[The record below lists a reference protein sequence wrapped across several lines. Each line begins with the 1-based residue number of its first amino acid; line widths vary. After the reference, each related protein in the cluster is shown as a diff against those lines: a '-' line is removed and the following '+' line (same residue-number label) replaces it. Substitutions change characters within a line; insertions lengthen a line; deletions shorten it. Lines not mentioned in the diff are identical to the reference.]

1 MGGRLGVWKGG
12 SLGVSFKKAC
22 IWGIVMNFFSASNW
36 MCARDARWRFP
47 VKIPIW
53 TLAGRCGRVFG
64 WKSEMDPS
72 WRIWRGD
79 WLENCEWIPAGKSGR
94 IFGQKFWTPPRLGQ
108 LDGVFVRKRESE
120 LLSEVDGDVVG
131 RSERGCCLVQR
142 IGPGLVKCGKCAGWG
157 QWTVGCL
164 EVPKP
169 RLPAHFY

>member
-1 MGGRLGVWKGG
+1 MERGFFGSEFQKGMYLGH
-12 SLGVSFKKAC
+12 C
-22 IWGIVMNFFSASNW
+22 DEFFSASNW

-94 IFGQKFWTPPRLGQ
+94 IFGQNSGRPPGWGNWTE
-108 LDGVFVRKRESE
+108 F
-120 LLSEVDGDVVG
+120 LSENVKVNCSVKWMEMWSDGLKEDVAWFNG
-131 RSERGCCLVQR
+131 
-142 IGPGLVKCGKCAGWG
+142 
-157 QWTVGCL
+157 
-164 EVPKP
+164 
-169 RLPAHFY
+169 